1 MSQSELKWA
10 LMSLN
15 GQKSAKM
22 NLNNPEISWMN
33 LIDLNKPKSF
43 IDPKYIQNDP
53 IWAQNEPKWAKMT
66 RLKWAEKSLN
76 ELKQALMSPNFNKIL
91 PVMHVSVRHDMAVYN
106 F

>member
-15 GQKSAKM
+15 GQKRAKM

-66 RLKWAEKSLN
+66 RLKWAAKALN
-76 ELKQALMSPNFNKIL
+76 ELKRALMSSNFNKIL
-91 PVMHVSVRHDMAVYN
+91 PVMHVNVRHDTGYN